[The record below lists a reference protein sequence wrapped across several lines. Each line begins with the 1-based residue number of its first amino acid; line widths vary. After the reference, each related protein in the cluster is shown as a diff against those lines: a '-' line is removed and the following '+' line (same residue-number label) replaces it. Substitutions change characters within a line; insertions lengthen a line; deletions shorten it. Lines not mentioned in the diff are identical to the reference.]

1 LLNYTLTK
9 SNNFLDD
16 HANIRTCYLSSLIST
31 LKMMGE
37 DILEYEK
44 GGFEGVNDLR
54 DFVIYPD
61 GCVSTSWYIDD
72 HEPDP
77 ENAKR
82 FKEPWLSCGKPTPL
96 DFYPIPFRCLYNK
109 DVANMFM
116 AGRNIS
122 VSHLALGTVRVMR
135 TCAMEGEVV
144 GMAANLCRE
153 LGCRPR
159 DIYKDHFEKLQ
170 ELMKKGV
177 GDPTMPYLQTYT
189 LIDTTAVR
197 HEDC

>member
-1 LLNYTLTK
+1 MVLT
-9 SNNFLDD
+9 
-16 HANIRTCYLSSLIST
+16 
-31 LKMMGE
+31 E
-37 DILEYEK
+37 
-44 GGFEGVNDLR
+44 NDLL

-72 HEPDP
+72 HYPDP
-77 ENAKR
+77 ENAKC
-82 FKEPWLSCGKPTPL
+82 FEEPWLSCGKLTPL

-109 DVANMFM
+109 DIKNMFM
-116 AGRNIS
+116 AGRDIS

-153 LGCRPR
+153 KGCRPR
-159 DIYKDHFEKLQ
+159 DIYQTYFPKLQ
-170 ELMKKGV
+170 ELMKAGV
-177 GDPTMPYLQTYT
+177 GDSSLPYLQTYT
-189 LIDTTAVR
+189 LVDTTAVR